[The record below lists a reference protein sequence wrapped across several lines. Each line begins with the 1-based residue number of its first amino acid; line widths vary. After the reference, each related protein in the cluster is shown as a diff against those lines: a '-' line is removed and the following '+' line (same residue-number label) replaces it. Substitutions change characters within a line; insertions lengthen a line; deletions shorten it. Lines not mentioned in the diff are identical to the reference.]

1 MLITAAQATSMA
13 NAVNGGGY
21 IDPLLIDERNETG
34 NLVIDELDHA
44 ATWAARSG
52 LYNAY
57 LDISKFP
64 MAAVNNA
71 ISILQSVGY
80 VVDKSRLE
88 SYKEILFSWS

>member
-1 MLITAAQATSMA
+1 MLITAAEAKVMA
-13 NAVNGGGY
+13 DAVNNGGS

-64 MAAVNNA
+64 AAAVNNA
-71 ISILQSVGY
+71 ITVLQGVGY
-80 VVDKSRLE
+80 VVDTTRLQ
-88 SYKEILFSWS
+88 SYKEILFSWD